1 MERSLLKEVNK
12 KSMSARIS
20 THGMKPMFFP
30 NFFGTKR
37 RASLKWEAL
46 LGSKGI
52 PVKADIIAWDASGGE
67 KTRKTIQKASGDIPK
82 THIKRS
88 MNEST
93 WNEYKQLSNDAS
105 VEEKQILDL
114 VFEDTDFCFTGVR
127 AEMEFLCMQIM
138 SKAELSLNKQN
149 NNGVVTETAVDFGV
163 PAVNKSGVSVLWSVA
178 ATATPIADIQ
188 AIVDKAETDGVV
200 LQYVIM
206 RKSDF
211 RKLMAAKETIDR
223 IKGWKGLSGKLT
235 LNKELL
241 NAYLEDEMGVKIVV
255 VNPSVKHEDNSTHA
269 QTTLSP
275 WEEGRILFTPDL
287 SIGDIQHGPIAAE
300 ESETLRKKAVLVKN
314 DFILTTKW
322 SELEP
327 FKEWT
332 KSEANAFPVLND
344 PEVLYYLDVA
354 HAKWGTDE

>member
-1 MERSLLKEVNK
+1 
-12 KSMSARIS
+12 
-20 THGMKPMFFP
+20 
-30 NFFGTKR
+30 
-37 RASLKWEAL
+37 
-46 LGSKGI
+46 
-52 PVKADIIAWDASGGE
+52 
-67 KTRKTIQKASGDIPK
+67 
-82 THIKRS
+82 
-88 MNEST
+88 
-93 WNEYKQLSNDAS
+93 
-105 VEEKQILDL
+105 
-114 VFEDTDFCFTGVR
+114 
-127 AEMEFLCMQIM
+127 
-138 SKAELSLNKQN
+138 
-149 NNGVVTETAVDFGV
+149 
-163 PAVNKSGVSVLWSVA
+163 
-178 ATATPIADIQ
+178 
-188 AIVDKAETDGVV
+188 
-200 LQYVIM
+200 
-206 RKSDF
+206 
-211 RKLMAAKETIDR
+211 
-223 IKGWKGLSGKLT
+223 
-235 LNKELL
+235 
-241 NAYLEDEMGVKIVV
+241 MGVKIVV